1 MEYTYRDLK
10 TRTTWLSGLLYLQ
23 AALDV
28 ASLFTN
34 HVERDVLHQ
43 IAAATAENAD
53 AIRAAAE
60 RSDFWQKLIAF
71 PQLGLTLL
79 TFVLAGVWIYRA
91 AANVRA
97 LGATRLE
104 YTPGWSVGWYAVPF
118 ANLVKPFHAMNEIWR
133 ASRDPQG
140 WGTVPTPPDLRVW
153 WGLWLASCI
162 LGRVAMQ
169 MSFHAEKVSELL
181 DLNMLQTAS
190 DLVSLPLNLLFAHVL
205 IRIAGMQS
213 AHSVPAEHPP
223 ALPEPA

>member
-10 TRTTWLSGLLYLQ
+10 ARTTWLSGLLYAQ
-23 AALDV
+23 ATLDV

-34 HVERDVLHQ
+34 HAERDVLHR
-43 IAAATAENAD
+43 ITDMTAENAE
-53 AIRAAAE
+53 AVRAAAE
-60 RSDFWQKLIAF
+60 RSDFWQKLVSY
-71 PQLGLTLL
+71 PQLALLLL

-118 ANLVKPFHAMNEIWR
+118 ANLIKPFHAMNEIWR
-133 ASRDPQG
+133 ASRDPRG
-140 WGTVPTPPDLRVW
+140 WEALPTPPDLRVW

-162 LGRVAMQ
+162 LGRAAMQ
-169 MSFHAEKVSELL
+169 MSLHAEQVGELL
-181 DLNMLQTAS
+181 DVNMVQTAS
-190 DLVSLPLNLLFAHVL
+190 NLVSLPLDLLFAHIL
-205 IRIAGMQS
+205 IRITGMQS
-213 AHSVPAEHPP
+213 GHPVPADQPP